1 MANKFSNNEASP
13 ANTDDALEGPQ
24 RIREIKQTYN
34 ERLNRDHFVSDS
46 NSQNSATSTLA
57 VGAESGDSGYHRRI
71 TIKEEQ
77 SAQANSADQ
86 RLNTSNT
93 GINAGTDATSKMAEI
108 WVEKHSGTSDETS
121 ILLLGTEGAG
131 NQRTVITDSQTQ
143 VLTNKTLTAPVINDA
158 VLSGGSG
165 GIDGVPIGQREAEDG
180 PPVITAGAAAGKF
193 TTLESTGA
201 TTIGAADTDT
211 LTLKAKT
218 SGLST
223 DATPTAG
230 YSGANQFYAGIVGE
244 IRMFAGSSEP
254 EGWIFC
260 DGRQLLHT
268 GTGNFSELYA
278 AIGLAYTDTSVIDE
292 SAYGSSGN
300 RRSSIDYF
308 RIPNLA
314 GRIPVGSG
322 QGRQTNLAED
332 DGPITDLKSDT
343 LTNRTLGDYGAAET
357 HTLTAGESGAG
368 PHYHPA
374 PIVDPGHNHDFEAV
388 KSWGDHDDYRIEFG
402 PGPDLYN
409 QDTSSDTTG
418 ITVKAGSPISTTEA
432 VEDNNDAFRVGKT
445 DLNTGVKAASAHTQ
459 MQPFIVMNY
468 IIKY

>member
-34 ERLNRDHFVSDS
+34 ERLNRDHFVADS
-46 NSQNSATSTLA
+46 NSQNSSTSTLEL
-57 VGAESGDSGYHRRI
+57 GADSVDSGYHRRV
-71 TIKEEQ
+71 TIAEEQ

-86 RLNTSNT
+86 RLNTANT
-93 GINAGTDATSKMAEI
+93 GINAGTTAKMAEI

-201 TTIGAADTDT
+201 TTIGASNTDT
-211 LTLKAKT
+211 LILKAAT
-218 SGLST
+218 SGLSS
-223 DATPTAG
+223 DASG
-230 YSGANQFYAGIVGE
+230 YVGANQFYAGIVGE
-244 IRMFAGSSEP
+244 IRMFAGATLP
-254 EGWIFC
+254 EGWLWC
-260 DGRQLLHT
+260 DGAEYLHT
-268 GTGNFSELYA
+268 GTGNKSELYA
-278 AIGLAYTDTSVIDE
+278 AIGLAYTGAVGSGGNKRTST
-292 SAYGSSGN
+292 
-300 RRSSIDYF
+300 DYF
-308 RIPNLA
+308 RVPNLA
-314 GRIPVGSG
+314 GRVPVGSG
-322 QGRQTNLAED
+322 TGYQT
-332 DGPITDLKSDT
+332 DGVELKSDS
-343 LTNRTLGDYGAAET
+343 LTARTLGDYGADET

-368 PHYHPA
+368 PHYHP
-374 PIVDPGHNHDFEAV
+374 VKLNDPGHNHDFEAV

-418 ITVKAGSPISTTEA
+418 ITVKADEELNVTGTTETEA
-432 VEDNNDAFRVGKT
+432 QGSDDDDTFRTHKSN
-445 DLNTGVKAASAHTQ
+445 LNTGVPAASAHTQ

>member
-34 ERLNRDHFVSDS
+34 ERLNRDHFVADS
-46 NSQNSATSTLA
+46 NSQNSSTSTLEL
-57 VGAESGDSGYHRRI
+57 GADSVDSGYHRRV
-71 TIKEEQ
+71 TIAEEQ

-86 RLNTSNT
+86 RLNTANT
-93 GINAGTDATSKMAEI
+93 GINAGTTAKMAEI

-201 TTIGAADTDT
+201 TTLGAADTDT

-230 YSGANQFYAGIVGE
+230 YAGANQFYAGIVGE
-244 IRMFAGSSEP
+244 IRMFAGATLP
-254 EGWIFC
+254 EGWLWC
-260 DGRQLLHT
+260 DGAEYLHT
-268 GTGNFSELYA
+268 GTGNKSELYA
-278 AIGLAYTDTSVIDE
+278 AIGLAYTGAVGSGGNKRTST
-292 SAYGSSGN
+292 
-300 RRSSIDYF
+300 DYF
-308 RIPNLA
+308 RVPNLA
-314 GRIPVGSG
+314 GRVPVGSG
-322 QGRQTNLAED
+322 QGRQT
-332 DGPITDLKSDT
+332 DGTDLKSDT
-343 LTNRTLGDYGAAET
+343 LTNRTLGNYGADEEYA
-357 HTLTAGESGAG
+357 LTAGESGAG
-368 PHYHPA
+368 PHYHP
-374 PIVDPGHNHDFEAV
+374 VHHTDPGHDHTLENIHKDWEAD
-388 KSWGDHDDYRIEFG
+388 SGYYHIGIENAKA
-402 PGPDLYN
+402 PTIT
-409 QDTSSDTTG
+409 QDVTTETTG
-418 ITVKAGSPISTTEA
+418 ITIKATHELNVTGTTETEA
-432 VEDNNDAFRVGKT
+432 QGSDDDDTFRTHKSN
-445 DLNTGVKAASAHTQ
+445 LNTGVPAASAHTQ